1 MRKLLALV
9 ITILLLSLP
18 FAAQAQDDDE
28 DSGLDIPVLIDG
40 DLVEDSFGEDV
51 FARLY
56 AFSGTEGD
64 LVSFRMEPV
73 GDDSVVDPYLILLGE
88 AGEVLASNDDF
99 ESGNPSAQVDEFEL
113 PETGTY
119 FLLATT
125 WGERRDQS
133 FAVETQDEDNLDY
146 VLAAVGFN
154 TPEDAD
160 AIPVMQRGEV
170 EIGMSGTLELTA
182 DEPIFFIT
190 FEAEA
195 GDVVTIG
202 ALSDDVDTLLYLFDA
217 EGNRLAV
224 NDDREPGDLSAELR
238 EIELDDDGVYLIMV
252 MPFDFYDAYL
262 EDVVEFGTVEFSIE

>member
-1 MRKLLALV
+1 MRKSLMLV
-9 ITILLLSLP
+9 ITLLLLTVP
-18 FAAQAQDDDE
+18 FVAQAQDDD

-40 DLVEDSFGEDV
+40 ELVEESFGDDV

-64 LVSFRMEPV
+64 LVSVRMEPV
-73 GDDSVVDPYLILLGE
+73 GDDSVVDPYLTLFGE

-99 ESGNPSAQVDEFEL
+99 ESGDPSAQINEFEL
-113 PETGTY
+113 PETATY

-125 WGERRDQS
+125 WSERRDQS
-133 FAVETQDEDNLDY
+133 FAIETQDEDNLEY
-146 VLAAVGFN
+146 VLVAAGFN

-160 AIPVMQRGEV
+160 AIPVMQRGVV
-170 EIGMSGTLELTA
+170 EIGMSGTLELT
-182 DEPIFFIT
+182 EESPVFYIT

-224 NDDREPGDLSAELR
+224 NDDREPGTLSAELR
-238 EIELDDDGVYLIMV
+238 EIELEDDGVYLVMV

-262 EDVVEFGTVEFSIE
+262 EDVVEFGAVEFSIE